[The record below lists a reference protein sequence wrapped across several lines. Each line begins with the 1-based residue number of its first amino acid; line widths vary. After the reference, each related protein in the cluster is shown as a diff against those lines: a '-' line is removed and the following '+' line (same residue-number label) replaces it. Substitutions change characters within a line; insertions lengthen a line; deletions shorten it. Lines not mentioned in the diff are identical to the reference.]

1 MGGMCGAVLWRM
13 AFVCTVASANLNVR
27 FFRDGSSRCGVFDIG
42 RDDLRDIDYKG
53 MVALE
58 TIPGSQAL
66 EYVFFI
72 IELDRRNG
80 TEHSYWSGKW
90 SAPFSV
96 DSVML
101 RF

>member
-1 MGGMCGAVLWRM
+1 M
-13 AFVCTVASANLNVR
+13 AFVCTVPSANLNVQ

-72 IELDRRNG
+72 IEVDRRM
-80 TEHSYWSGKW
+80 S
-90 SAPFSV
+90 
-96 DSVML
+96 
-101 RF
+101 